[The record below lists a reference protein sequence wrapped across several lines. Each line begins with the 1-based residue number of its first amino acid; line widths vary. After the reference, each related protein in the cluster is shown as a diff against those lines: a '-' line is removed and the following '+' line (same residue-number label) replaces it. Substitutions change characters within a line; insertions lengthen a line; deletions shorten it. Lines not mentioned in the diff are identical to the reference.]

1 MTNNKFQKTK
11 NMSGSAPHRAS
22 RFFLRLLQIITVYIK
37 KILTPITSLKV
48 WAFKRARIRATAAD
62 LVSGQAML
70 IIVMVLGAS
79 MLGVATIAGYISL
92 QKIKSS
98 TEIADSTK
106 AIYAADAAV
115 EWCLYNKF
123 GPNGTSTFNC
133 TDPNPMTFSNNSDV
147 QVIEANNVVRA
158 IGHSFNSYR
167 AFGIF
172 LGVFNQ

>member
-1 MTNNKFQKTK
+1 M
-11 NMSGSAPHRAS
+11 
-22 RFFLRLLQIITVYIK
+22 
-37 KILTPITSLKV
+37 
-48 WAFKRARIRATAAD
+48 
-62 LVSGQAML
+62 SGQAML
-70 IIVMVLGAS
+70 IIVMILGAS

-98 TEIADSTK
+98 TEISDSTK
-106 AIYAADAAV
+106 AIYAADSAV

-133 TDPNPMTFSNNSDV
+133 TNPSPISFGNDSDV
-147 QVIEANNVVRA
+147 SVIEVNNVVRA